1 MLKLQPLQPQHQK
14 QFIPWVLDPEVTQ
27 YSQTK
32 FVDFK
37 TEQQAIQWYQNI
49 LKETETLNLGIFYN
63 DFCVGYAGLT
73 SISKINQSAE
83 YFIFIGDKKSWGKG
97 IATQVTKQIVEIGF
111 NDYKLNRIMLT
122 VSEPNIGGV
131 KAYKNAGFEQEGVLR
146 NACFRNGS
154 FHNKII
160 MSIIK

>member
-1 MLKLQPLQPQHQK
+1 MLQLQPLQPQHQNL
-14 QFIPWVLDPEVTQ
+14 FIPWVLDPEVTQ

-32 FVDFK
+32 FVEFK
-37 TEQQAIQWYQNI
+37 TEQQAIQWFQNI
-49 LKETETLNLGIFYN
+49 LKETDTLNLGIFYN
-63 DFCVGYAGLT
+63 NNCVGYAGLT

-83 YFIFIGDKKSWGKG
+83 YFIFIGDKKAWGKG
-97 IATQVTKQIVEIGF
+97 IATQVTKQIVDIGF

-122 VSEPNIGGV
+122 VSEPNIAGL
-131 KAYKNAGFEQEGVLR
+131 KAYTKAGFVTEGVLR
-146 NACFRNGS
+146 NACFRNGN